1 MIINTKTLSGL
12 IQKNVSVD
20 NEKTKL
26 RVKELWS
33 ASPSD
38 ARKQALAIAKASAGT
53 VYRVIKMGTITP
65 RISLALAHALDADPF
80 YLTGDA
86 DENGGFGQEKT
97 DVFLAAKGI
106 GEPQGGK
113 AGKKAKRSRKAE
125 QAPAPTIEV
134 ASDTKTAI
142 PDSQEAID
150 IASVE
155 TAATEAAEAA
165 EETEAMQATE
175 EILAVPAEIPE
186 EDFLLQLRALYNR
199 SAFSASSKAKLAA
212 IANMLFTD

>member
-33 ASPSD
+33 ASPGD

-53 VYRVIKMGTITP
+53 IYRIFKMGTITP
-65 RISLALAHALDADPF
+65 RISLALAHSLDADPF

-86 DENGGFGQEKT
+86 DENEGFSQEKLNM
-97 DVFLAAKGI
+97 FLAAKGI

-125 QAPAPTIEV
+125 QAPAPAADA
-134 ASDTKTAI
+134 ASDAQAAI

-150 IASVE
+150 IVSVE
-155 TAATEAAEAA
+155 TAAAE
-165 EETEAMQATE
+165 ATE
-175 EILAVPAEIPE
+175 ETPAMRTTEETLAVPAEIPE

-212 IANMLFTD
+212 IANMLFKD